1 MLRIVKLLV
10 IAGPPSAGKTSL
22 TKQIIRTL
30 KNELLISYLKIDV
43 VKAYEDIELKKEF
56 NIKTKK
62 IYSGDLCPDH
72 ASVMVLG
79 DAIDWA
85 EANGTDLFIVESAGL
100 CLRCSPYL
108 NQGLGI
114 IVLSSIAGIHAPEKM
129 GSMVTLADIAVVTKI
144 DLVSQAEREVLIQK
158 IREVHPDLLLFET
171 NALQGT
177 SLQRLY
183 ERIRSSEEINKD
195 DLFLKG
201 SPPLGTCTICIGKKE
216 IGWKNHFGVIK
227 KLDGQMA
234 EYLYRGE

>member
-1 MLRIVKLLV
+1 
-10 IAGPPSAGKTSL
+10 
-22 TKQIIRTL
+22 
-30 KNELLISYLKIDV
+30 
-43 VKAYEDIELKKEF
+43 
-56 NIKTKK
+56 
-62 IYSGDLCPDH
+62 
-72 ASVMVLG
+72 
-79 DAIDWA
+79 
-85 EANGTDLFIVESAGL
+85 
-100 CLRCSPYL
+100 
-108 NQGLGI
+108 LGI

-158 IREVHPDLLLFET
+158 IREVHPNLLLFET

-183 ERIRSSEEINKD
+183 ERIRSSEEISKD

-216 IGWKNHFGVIK
+216 IGWKHHFGVIK

>member
-1 MLRIVKLLV
+1 MKLVV
-10 IAGPPSAGKTSL
+10 IAGPPSAGKTAL
-22 TKQIIRTL
+22 IKQIVASL
-30 KNELLISYLKIDV
+30 KDQMKIAFLKIDV
-43 VKAYEDIELKKEF
+43 VKAYEDIELESEF
-56 NIKTKK
+56 GILTKK
-62 IYSGDLCPDH
+62 VYSGDLCPDH

-79 DAIDWA
+79 DVVEWA
-85 EANGTDLFIVESAGL
+85 KANQSDLLIVESAGL

-114 IVLSSIAGIHAPEKM
+114 IVLSSISGIHTPEKM
-129 GSMVTLADIAVVTKI
+129 GAMVSLADIAVITKI

-158 IREVHPDLLLFET
+158 IKEIHPHIVLLET

-183 ERIRSSEEINKD
+183 QFIKDSEEIVEDK
-195 DLFLKG
+195 LVLKG

-216 IGWKNHFGVIK
+216 VGWKHHFGVIK
-227 KLDGQMA
+227 QLDGPIT

>member
-1 MLRIVKLLV
+1 MKLVV
-10 IAGPPSAGKTSL
+10 IAGPPSAGKTAL
-22 TKQIIRTL
+22 IKQIVANL
-30 KNELLISYLKIDV
+30 KEQMKIAFLKIDV
-43 VKAYEDIELKKEF
+43 VKAYEDIELEQEF
-56 NIKTKK
+56 GILTKK

-72 ASVMVLG
+72 AGVMVLG
-79 DAIDWA
+79 DAVEWA
-85 EANGTDLFIVESAGL
+85 EAKQSDLLIVESAGL

-114 IVLSSIAGIHAPEKM
+114 VVLSSISGIHTPEKM
-129 GSMVTLADIAVVTKI
+129 GAMVSLADIAVITKI

-158 IREVHPDLLLFET
+158 IKEIHPQIALLET

-183 ERIRSSEEINKD
+183 HFIRESEEVQKD
-195 DLFLKG
+195 NLVLKG

-216 IGWKNHFGVIK
+216 IGWKHHFGVIK
-227 KLDGQMA
+227 QLDGPVA

>member
-1 MLRIVKLLV
+1 LKLLV

-22 TKQIIRTL
+22 TKQIVKRFKDEI
-30 KNELLISYLKIDV
+30 KIAFLKIDV
-43 VKAYEDIELKKEF
+43 VKAYEDIELAREF
-56 NIKTKK
+56 KIMTKK

-72 ASVMVLG
+72 AGVMVLG
-79 DAIDWA
+79 DAVEWA
-85 EANGTDLFIVESAGL
+85 ESKRADLFIVESAGL

-129 GSMVTLADIAVVTKI
+129 GAMVSLADIAVVTKI

-158 IREVHPDLLLFET
+158 IKEVHQNLILIET

-177 SLQRLY
+177 SLHRLY
-183 ERIRSSEEINKD
+183 ELIKQSEDIDADK
-195 DLFLKG
+195 LYLKG
-201 SPPLGTCTICIGKKE
+201 NPPIGTCTICIGKKE
-216 IGWKNHFGVIK
+216 IGWKHHFGVIK
-227 KLDGQMA
+227 KLDGQIA

>member
-1 MLRIVKLLV
+1 MKLVV

-22 TKQIIRTL
+22 TKQIVKRFKDEMRIAF
-30 KNELLISYLKIDV
+30 LKIDV
-43 VKAYEDIELKKEF
+43 VKAFEDVELSKEF
-56 NIKTKK
+56 NIMTKK

-85 EANGTDLFIVESAGL
+85 ESLDANLFIVESAGL

-114 IVLSSIAGIHAPEKM
+114 IVLSSISGIHAPEKM
-129 GSMVTLADIAVVTKI
+129 GAMVSLADIAMITKI
-144 DLVSQAEREVLIQK
+144 DLVSQAEREVMIQK
-158 IREVHPDLLLFET
+158 IKEVHRKIILMET

-183 ERIRSSEEINKD
+183 ELIKNSPDIDKEN
-195 DLFLKG
+195 LFLKG

-216 IGWKNHFGVIK
+216 IGWKHHFGIIK
-227 KLDGQMA
+227 KLGGNVADN
-234 EYLYRGE
+234 LYRGE